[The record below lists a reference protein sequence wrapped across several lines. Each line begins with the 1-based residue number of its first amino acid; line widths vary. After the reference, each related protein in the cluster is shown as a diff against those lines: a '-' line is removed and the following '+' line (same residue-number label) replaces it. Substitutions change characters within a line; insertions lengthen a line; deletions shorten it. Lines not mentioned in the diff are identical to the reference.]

1 MIGNGNKPETT
12 TVSGVNTI
20 ISTST
25 TTTVVTTN
33 VIQLTKNIGDLNSD
47 GLINAVDASNVLA
60 YYARISTN
68 QEGGYTEEQKVA
80 ADVNHDGSI
89 NAVDASNI
97 LAYYAYASTTKE
109 DILSIDEY
117 MKKK

>member
-1 MIGNGNKPETT
+1 TVTDTNETT
-12 TVSGVNTI
+12 TTTIPITPTDYTLGDVN
-20 ISTST
+20 
-25 TTTVVTTN
+25 N
-33 VIQLTKNIGDLNSD
+33 D
-47 GLINAVDASNVLA
+47 GQINAVDASSVLA

-68 QEGGYTEEQKVA
+68 QEGGYTEEQMLA
-80 ADVNHDGSI
+80 ADVNHDGMI